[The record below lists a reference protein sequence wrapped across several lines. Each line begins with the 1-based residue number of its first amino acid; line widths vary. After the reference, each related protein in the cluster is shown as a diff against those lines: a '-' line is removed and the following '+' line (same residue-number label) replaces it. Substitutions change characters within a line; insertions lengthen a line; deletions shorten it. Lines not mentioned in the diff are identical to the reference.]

1 MWSHVFILLGLYDV
15 MRQYVVTR
23 FYLTWAVRC
32 HEAVCGHVFILLEL
46 YDVIR
51 QYVVT
56 RLYLTWAVRC
66 HEAVCG
72 HTFLSYLGCTMS

>member
-32 HEAVCGHVFILLEL
+32 HEAVCGH
-46 YDVIR
+46 
-51 QYVVT
+51 
-56 RLYLTWAVRC
+56 
-66 HEAVCG
+66 
-72 HTFLSYLGCTMS
+72 TFLLSNVCSVRKLANLIPLLMVYCLL